1 MSMDTPQNYKPQ
13 HLLLVDDAEQN
24 IALLERIFATGYV
37 THSAGSGQ
45 EGLHLLTVYP
55 IDIVLLDIMM
65 PQMTGL
71 EVLKIIRETPEYAEL
86 PVLLISGLAETDDI
100 TKGLRL
106 GANDYIAKPFD
117 IDIIRARVKT
127 QGEVKRLSDERKQLI
142 TSLKAANHMKDHLMR
157 IASHDLRN
165 PLNNLQILN
174 QLLRSFAADNPE
186 MSGYLDFARDSINL
200 MREFI
205 QQFFESEVLRDNT
218 MDVKQEPVSLEVILD
233 RVIKQHLLIAEKK
246 NIWLETR
253 AVTGHVLADP
263 ARLLQVLS
271 NLVSNAIKYS
281 PQGSTVH
288 IHSAEEQG
296 KIRVEVVDQG
306 AGIPNEEL
314 EHLFQPFGKLSTHR
328 TDGESNMGLGLWIVK
343 QLMTLQQGDVGV
355 ECPASGGS
363 IFWITLPAIAP

>member
-1 MSMDTPQNYKPQ
+1 RVFIK
-13 HLLLVDDAEQN
+13 
-24 IALLERIFATGYV
+24 GYI
-37 THSAGSGQ
+37 THSANSGA
-45 EGLHLLTVYP
+45 EGLRLLGEHP

-65 PQMTGL
+65 PQISGL
-71 EVLKIIRETPEYAEL
+71 EVLKIIRESTEYADL

-106 GANDYIAKPFD
+106 GANDYITKPFD

-127 QGEVKRLSDERKQLI
+127 QGEVKRLNDERKLLI

-186 MSGYLDFARDSINL
+186 MNGYLDLARDSINL
-200 MREFI
+200 MKEFI
-205 QQFFESEVLRDNT
+205 QQFFESEVLRDNA
-218 MDVKQEPVSLEVILD
+218 MDVKKESVSLEVLLD
-233 RVIKQHLLIAEKK
+233 RVTKQHILIAEKK

-253 AVTGHVLADP
+253 AVSGHVLADS

-281 PQGSTVH
+281 PQGSTIQVRSVESEG
-288 IHSAEEQG
+288 IM
-296 KIRVEVVDQG
+296 RVEVVDQG
-306 AGIPNEEL
+306 AGIPADERN
-314 EHLFQPFGKLSTHR
+314 HLFQPFAKLSTR
-328 TDGESNMGLGLWIVK
+328 PTDGESSMGLGLWIVK

-355 ECPASGGS
+355 ECPTEGGS
-363 IFWITLPAIAP
+363 VFWITLPAIQR